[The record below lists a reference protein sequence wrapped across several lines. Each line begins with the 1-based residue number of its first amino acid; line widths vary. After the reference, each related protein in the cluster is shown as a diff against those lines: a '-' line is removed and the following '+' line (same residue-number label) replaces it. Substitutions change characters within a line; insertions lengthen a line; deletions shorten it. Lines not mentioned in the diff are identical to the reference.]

1 MPEQSLFRRAAVL
14 GLGLMGGSLCLALRA
29 AGLVGAIAGYD
40 ISPETRAEAL
50 RRGVVD
56 EVRDSP
62 EAAVRDAD
70 LVVLAAPVLAL
81 CELCAQVA
89 PALIPDT
96 LVTDL
101 ASTKVDVVAWAKALL
116 PSGCQ
121 FVGSHPMCGSERSG
135 IAAAVPS
142 LFAGRVWCLTPDAA
156 TPPEALARAEALVRA
171 LDAEPLVLAPE
182 VHDRAVAWISHLPLV
197 AAAALARSALG
208 RPEWPLLARL
218 AAGGFRDGTRVAAGD
233 PRMARDICL
242 SNREPLLAALDAFLE
257 ELAALRGEIARGDPA
272 IETRFEAARN
282 LRTRLPS
289 A

>member
-1 MPEQSLFRRAAVL
+1 
-14 GLGLMGGSLCLALRA
+14 
-29 AGLVGAIAGYD
+29 
-40 ISPETRAEAL
+40 
-50 RRGVVD
+50 
-56 EVRDSP
+56 
-62 EAAVRDAD
+62 
-70 LVVLAAPVLAL
+70 
-81 CELCAQVA
+81 
-89 PALIPDT
+89 
-96 LVTDL
+96 
-101 ASTKVDVVAWAKALL
+101 
-116 PSGCQ
+116 
-121 FVGSHPMCGSERSG
+121 
-135 IAAAVPS
+135 
-142 LFAGRVWCLTPDAA
+142 
-156 TPPEALARAEALVRA
+156 
-171 LDAEPLVLAPE
+171 
-182 VHDRAVAWISHLPLV
+182 V